1 MLTTSPA
8 VWAREGPTRGTPSSR
23 STAVVCLLGLALL
36 NSCSGPVVTSPR
48 HVRVQS
54 EVYHLHSVPYYADT
68 SDQGG
73 PSTLASVLTYWG
85 FRTEPVV
92 LREEIYMSRVGGIAG
107 GSVATASLP
116 MDLQQAAQARG
127 LRAQSYSGTLENL
140 KAELRAGHPL
150 VALLDSSPS
159 LGSSRLMQPQY
170 VVIVGFDDRRQGLY
184 LHSGLQP
191 DSFIS
196 YTRFIQGW
204 DQSGR
209 WVLLVLPPSMQ
220 GRNRI

>member
-1 MLTTSPA
+1 MPA
-8 VWAREGPTRGTPSSR
+8 QA
-23 STAVVCLLGLALL
+23 
-36 NSCSGPVVTSPR
+36 
-48 HVRVQS
+48 
-54 EVYHLHSVPYYADT
+54 EVYHLHSVPFYADN

-85 FRTEPVV
+85 FRTEPLV
-92 LREEIYMSRVGGIAG
+92 LREEIYMSRVGGVAA

-127 LRAQSYSGTLENL
+127 LRAHSYSGTLENL
-140 KAELRAGHPL
+140 KAEVRAGHPL
-150 VALLDSSPS
+150 VALLDGSPS
-159 LGSSRLMQPQY
+159 FGSSRAGQPQY

-191 DSFIS
+191 DSFIPYS
-196 YTRFIQGW
+196 RFVQGW
-204 DQSGR
+204 DKSGR
-209 WVLLVLPPSMQ
+209 WVLLILPPSMQ